1 MRGKMN
7 IHGAIP
13 LLASALLLAGC
24 SSEPSSLSPP
34 PETSS
39 RAPSSVTSSLSP
51 PELSQ
56 KLDDLCGANEFFP
69 RAENPQFVI
78 HDFDGDGMD
87 DAVAAFVCYTEID
100 RLPGGYAYYVGSAG
114 NGAPVQ
120 LLGDQ
125 TEPQGDAPWD
135 ITSISSQGSSVVVQ
149 YVDGDGDVEATFA
162 WSGDRFTRSQ
172 SQRDVPDE
180 QFQEPQTQEM
190 VVVPNLIGLSNRSAE
205 QTIRSAGLMG
215 WVTAELGDPSLAAQ
229 ANNGCVVISQSPPAG
244 TQVEAGSSV
253 SATAQC
259 PQTGGWNG

>member
-1 MRGKMN
+1 MN
-7 IHGAIP
+7 IYGAIP

-24 SSEPSSLSPP
+24 SSEPSPLSPP

-51 PELSQ
+51 LDLSQ

-69 RAENPQFVI
+69 RAENPQYVVN
-78 HDFDGDGMD
+78 DFDGDGVD
-87 DAVAAFVCYTEID
+87 DAVAAFVCYTEFD
-100 RLPGGYAYYVGSAG
+100 RLPGGYAYYLGSVG

-125 TEPQGDAPWD
+125 TEPQGFAPWD

-162 WSGDRFTRSQ
+162 WSGDRFIRSQ

-229 ANNGCVVISQSPPAG
+229 ANNGCVVIGQSPPAG

-253 SATAQC
+253 SATARC